1 MSGKGSTSNV
11 LAALASLLIAGLG
24 QFMQGRKMMGL
35 MQFILWA
42 VLWIFVAGWIITIWS
57 VIDAAIYSGD

>member
-1 MSGKGSTSNV
+1 
-11 LAALASLLIAGLG
+11 
-24 QFMQGRKMMGL
+24 MGL